1 LSPVCVGLIIMG
13 AVLGI
18 LGLGSCASQ
27 LACCFG
33 SAACSLCSSASP
45 ACSRLMY
52 AVMLITSAIVSMIM
66 LSPGV
71 QDKLAKSSWFCNQ
84 WLNFECERATG
95 YQAVYRMCFATAIF
109 FFVFMIFM
117 LRVRSSRDPRTKIQN
132 GFWFFKFVALIALAV
147 GAFYIPY
154 GEFSVVWFYIGMIG
168 AFCFILIQL
177 ILLVDFAHSWAENWV
192 GKYEESD
199 NRRWLAAL
207 CLCTVLNYGLSIAM
221 VVLFYMYY
229 ANDSSC
235 ILNRTVIS
243 VNLIV
248 SIVISVFAILPVI
261 QKHQPRSGL
270 LQASVITLYTM
281 YLTWSAMSNELDPVC
296 NPSIMK
302 IFFPGNS
309 TITPE
314 TSDKA
319 YATVSSSSIV
329 GMAIWLLTVMYT
341 SFRTSSGS
349 SADKLTGGGE
359 APMMTNGTKGD
370 AENGNILDNESDEV
384 PYSYSFV
391 HFVFFLATLYV
402 MMSLTNW
409 YKPEDADL
417 TKLNSNWSSVW
428 FNVKYEDED
437 LQILVVS
444 FCAMDVK
451 IESMNRYVAPINPA
465 VYPPLAVTLL
475 SIGLFFAAWFM
486 VYEVTSSKFTRNLL
500 KEILL
505 ALVASAFMGVGNY
518 TLHSSPICIYDAG
531 NSNLDDEVLPLGCFS
546 FVLLKQLN
554 FLHFSHGEHF
564 LNCPMSVLIVCL
576 RCLFLAT
583 VQQADAVLFF
593 IICTAPSVLLLWKR
607 STLALCSLVRVNL
620 FLVHFF
626 LMLAAEA
633 SSSLLDKHAGNQEKF
648 EEWSPSSV
656 NLPDDD
662 DDSDGEDDGHEYH
675 NEDVT
680 IGSGHGERPG
690 VSDLED
696 TASGLGPDD
705 EDADLEGSG
714 YPDEIHSSGYD
725 FDPDVWHPEETASV
739 STPTEVTTPHYQ
751 WYSPFDTTLRPFWT
765 DDVET
770 TTSPIVDTDHI
781 FTQPVDEPVEHDENK
796 DVVAFSSTRSPV
808 STTTSSGSGGIFTT
822 TRELYPFSPSS
833 NIFGSKS
840 EPADID
846 SFLRPGILA
855 AVIGGSVVGLLA
867 AILLIMFIVYR
878 MRKKDEGSYALDD
891 SKTPPSYPYAYHK
904 APTRE
909 FYA

>member
-1 LSPVCVGLIIMG
+1 LSPVCVGLIVMG

-71 QDKLAKSSWFCNQ
+71 QDKLAKSNWFCNQ

-95 YQAVYRMCFATAIF
+95 YQAVYRMCFATAVF
-109 FFVFMIFM
+109 FFIFMIFM

-207 CLCTVLNYGLSIAM
+207 CLCTVFNYGLSIAM

-235 ILNRTVIS
+235 ILNRSVIS

-302 IFFPGNS
+302 IFFHGNS
-309 TITPE
+309 TIIPE

-329 GMAIWLLTVMYT
+329 GMVIWLLTVMYT

-349 SADKLTGGGE
+349 SAGKLTGGGE

-370 AENGNILDNESDEV
+370 AENRNILDNESDEV

-428 FNVKYEDED
+428 FNVKYQDED
-437 LQILVVS
+437 LQILVVL
-444 FCAMDVK
+444 FCAMDMK

-505 ALVASAFMGVGNY
+505 ALVASAFMGVG
-518 TLHSSPICIYDAG
+518 
-531 NSNLDDEVLPLGCFS
+531 
-546 FVLLKQLN
+546 
-554 FLHFSHGEHF
+554 
-564 LNCPMSVLIVCL
+564 
-576 RCLFLAT
+576 
-583 VQQADAVLFF
+583 VLF
-593 IICTAPSVLLLWKR
+593 LLLWN
-607 STLALCSLVRVNL
+607 STFA
-620 FLVHFF
+620 
-626 LMLAAEA
+626 
-633 SSSLLDKHAGNQEKF
+633 Q
-648 EEWSPSSV
+648 
-656 NLPDDD
+656 
-662 DDSDGEDDGHEYH
+662 
-675 NEDVT
+675 
-680 IGSGHGERPG
+680 
-690 VSDLED
+690 
-696 TASGLGPDD
+696 
-705 EDADLEGSG
+705 
-714 YPDEIHSSGYD
+714 
-725 FDPDVWHPEETASV
+725 
-739 STPTEVTTPHYQ
+739 
-751 WYSPFDTTLRPFWT
+751 
-765 DDVET
+765 
-770 TTSPIVDTDHI
+770 
-781 FTQPVDEPVEHDENK
+781 
-796 DVVAFSSTRSPV
+796 
-808 STTTSSGSGGIFTT
+808 
-822 TRELYPFSPSS
+822 
-833 NIFGSKS
+833 
-840 EPADID
+840 
-846 SFLRPGILA
+846 
-855 AVIGGSVVGLLA
+855 
-867 AILLIMFIVYR
+867 
-878 MRKKDEGSYALDD
+878 
-891 SKTPPSYPYAYHK
+891 
-904 APTRE
+904 
-909 FYA
+909 

>member
-1 LSPVCVGLIIMG
+1 MG

-95 YQAVYRMCFATAIF
+95 YQAVYRMCFATAVF

-207 CLCTVLNYGLSIAM
+207 CLCTVFNYGLSIAM

-235 ILNRTVIS
+235 ILNRSVIS

-248 SIVISVFAILPVI
+248 SIVISIFAILPVI

-329 GMAIWLLTVMYT
+329 GMVIWLLTVMYT

-428 FNVKYEDED
+428 VKIASTWICNALYFWTLVAPILLPNRDFKYEKACAIVLNISFEKLLLQIAIIFISGSSDED
-437 LQILVVS
+437 LQILVVL

-505 ALVASAFMGVGNY
+505 ALVASAFMGVELYFCTVVIFAFMTPGTRIWTMKCY
-518 TLHSSPICIYDAG
+518 YLVVFRPI
-531 NSNLDDEVLPLGCFS
+531 
-546 FVLLKQLN
+546 
-554 FLHFSHGEHF
+554 
-564 LNCPMSVLIVCL
+564 
-576 RCLFLAT
+576 
-583 VQQADAVLFF
+583 
-593 IICTAPSVLLLWKR
+593 
-607 STLALCSLVRVNL
+607 
-620 FLVHFF
+620 FF
-626 LMLAAEA
+626 LFTSPLFYWMLAAEA

-714 YPDEIHSSGYD
+714 YD

-781 FTQPVDEPVEHDENK
+781 PVDEPVEHDENK

-840 EPADID
+840 EPADIN

>member
-1 LSPVCVGLIIMG
+1 MG

-505 ALVASAFMGVGNY
+505 ALVASAFMGVEIPPTINAINAVRLTNILNFNNY

-583 VQQADAVLFF
+583 VQQADAPFCAFTVEAVHVGALFA
-593 IICTAPSVLLLWKR
+593 C
-607 STLALCSLVRVNL
+607 
-620 FLVHFF
+620 
-626 LMLAAEA
+626 
-633 SSSLLDKHAGNQEKF
+633 
-648 EEWSPSSV
+648 
-656 NLPDDD
+656 
-662 DDSDGEDDGHEYH
+662 
-675 NEDVT
+675 
-680 IGSGHGERPG
+680 PG
-690 VSDLED
+690 QFV
-696 TASGLGPDD
+696 
-705 EDADLEGSG
+705 
-714 YPDEIHSSGYD
+714 
-725 FDPDVWHPEETASV
+725 
-739 STPTEVTTPHYQ
+739 
-751 WYSPFDTTLRPFWT
+751 
-765 DDVET
+765 
-770 TTSPIVDTDHI
+770 
-781 FTQPVDEPVEHDENK
+781 
-796 DVVAFSSTRSPV
+796 
-808 STTTSSGSGGIFTT
+808 SGS
-822 TRELYPFSPSS
+822 LFS
-833 NIFGSKS
+833 GS
-840 EPADID
+840 
-846 SFLRPGILA
+846 F
-855 AVIGGSVVGLLA
+855 
-867 AILLIMFIVYR
+867 
-878 MRKKDEGSYALDD
+878 
-891 SKTPPSYPYAYHK
+891 
-904 APTRE
+904 
-909 FYA
+909 

>member
-1 LSPVCVGLIIMG
+1 LIIMG

-66 LSPGV
+66 LSPGI
-71 QDKLAKSSWFCNQ
+71 QDKLAKSNWFCSQ

-95 YQAVYRMCFATAIF
+95 YQAVYRMCFATAVF

-154 GEFSVVWFYIGMIG
+154 GEFSVGKHRFQINCCIFFYYLNCIIVWFYIGMIG

-235 ILNRTVIS
+235 TLNRTVIS

-248 SIVISVFAILPVI
+248 SIIISVLAILPVI

-329 GMAIWLLTVMYT
+329 GMVIWLLTVMYT

-359 APMMTNGTKGD
+359 APMMTNGAKGD
-370 AENGNILDNESDEV
+370 AENGNVWDKESDEV

-428 FNVKYEDED
+428 VKIASTWICNALYFWTLVAPVLLPNRDFN
-437 LQILVVS
+437 IS
-444 FCAMDVK
+444 IIFCAMDVK

-465 VYPPLAVTLL
+465 VYPPLAITLL
-475 SIGLFFAAWFM
+475 GIGLFFTAWFM

-505 ALVASAFMGVGNY
+505 AMVASAFMGVG
-518 TLHSSPICIYDAG
+518 
-531 NSNLDDEVLPLGCFS
+531 
-546 FVLLKQLN
+546 
-554 FLHFSHGEHF
+554 
-564 LNCPMSVLIVCL
+564 
-576 RCLFLAT
+576 
-583 VQQADAVLFF
+583 VLF
-593 IICTAPSVLLLWKR
+593 LLLW
-607 STLALCSLVRVNL
+607 V
-620 FLVHFF
+620 
-626 LMLAAEA
+626 
-633 SSSLLDKHAGNQEKF
+633 
-648 EEWSPSSV
+648 
-656 NLPDDD
+656 
-662 DDSDGEDDGHEYH
+662 
-675 NEDVT
+675 
-680 IGSGHGERPG
+680 
-690 VSDLED
+690 
-696 TASGLGPDD
+696 
-705 EDADLEGSG
+705 
-714 YPDEIHSSGYD
+714 
-725 FDPDVWHPEETASV
+725 
-739 STPTEVTTPHYQ
+739 
-751 WYSPFDTTLRPFWT
+751 
-765 DDVET
+765 
-770 TTSPIVDTDHI
+770 
-781 FTQPVDEPVEHDENK
+781 
-796 DVVAFSSTRSPV
+796 
-808 STTTSSGSGGIFTT
+808 GI
-822 TRELYPFSPSS
+822 Y
-833 NIFGSKS
+833 
-840 EPADID
+840 
-846 SFLRPGILA
+846 
-855 AVIGGSVVGLLA
+855 V
-867 AILLIMFIVYR
+867 
-878 MRKKDEGSYALDD
+878 
-891 SKTPPSYPYAYHK
+891 
-904 APTRE
+904 
-909 FYA
+909 